1 MSEMTDPLSVLREA
15 GLPVDQLSPAQ
26 LEVLSLLTEQE
37 AAVLADVQHRLAEA
51 EAASGAEVHAHDLKL
66 L

>member
-1 MSEMTDPLSVLREA
+1 MHDSLDALRAA

-26 LEVLSLLTEQE
+26 R
-37 AAVLADVQHRLAEA
+37 AVLASLSEQETAVLVSVQDRLREA
-51 EAASGAEVHAHDLKL
+51 EGEVVAHDLKL